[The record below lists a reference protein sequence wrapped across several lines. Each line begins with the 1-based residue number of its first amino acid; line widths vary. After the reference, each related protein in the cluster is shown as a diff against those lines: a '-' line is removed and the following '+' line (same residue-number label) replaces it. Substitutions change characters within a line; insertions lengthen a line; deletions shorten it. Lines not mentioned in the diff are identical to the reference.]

1 VYDAQ
6 LLNGIDHQ
14 LQPWRGYWIYAHQ
27 PCELILP
34 TPEVAATT
42 PSRSVPR
49 EGRGGW
55 SLRIG
60 AHLGDQYDEVLL
72 GVSGTE
78 QGLQVAMPPAPP
90 SRSAVGGVQLR
101 LVRDG
106 KPMEAEL
113 LPRSRSQRQWTL
125 ELSAPPSD
133 EPRTRTL
140 LLTAPDIAR
149 LPRGINPVLRDV
161 ETGERRFLRGSAGW
175 QIVVPPEGL
184 TRRYELTLVATG
196 RLLRITNLQVQGGR
210 SSGGHYTLQFS
221 LSEPAKVTVTI
232 QAGNRTV
239 RTLEQGRSRN
249 RGMQQL
255 VWDGRDQQ
263 GVALPPGTYLVTV
276 YAETDEGQMA
286 RVSTPI
292 LLTR

>member
-1 VYDAQ
+1 
-6 LLNGIDHQ
+6 
-14 LQPWRGYWIYAHQ
+14 
-27 PCELILP
+27 
-34 TPEVAATT
+34 
-42 PSRSVPR
+42 
-49 EGRGGW
+49 
-55 SLRIG
+55 
-60 AHLGDQYDEVLL
+60 
-72 GVSGTE
+72 
-78 QGLQVAMPPAPP
+78 
-90 SRSAVGGVQLR
+90 
-101 LVRDG
+101 
-106 KPMEAEL
+106 
-113 LPRSRSQRQWTL
+113 
-125 ELSAPPSD
+125 
-133 EPRTRTL
+133 
-140 LLTAPDIAR
+140 
-149 LPRGINPVLRDV
+149 
-161 ETGERRFLRGSAGW
+161 
-175 QIVVPPEGL
+175 VPPEGL
-184 TRRYELTLVATG
+184 SRRYELTLVATG